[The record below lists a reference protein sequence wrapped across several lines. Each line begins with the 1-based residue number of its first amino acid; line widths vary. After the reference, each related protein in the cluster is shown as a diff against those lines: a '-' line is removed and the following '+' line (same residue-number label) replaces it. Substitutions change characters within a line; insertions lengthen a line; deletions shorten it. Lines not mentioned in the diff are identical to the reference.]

1 MNLPEVML
9 AMGIVLT
16 ALVATALNIDSSR
29 HANTKSEYRAAA
41 SHVAEQEVERIQS
54 LPYDS
59 VLLDSTPATSADAN
73 DPGFY
78 VTAGSPPA
86 YRWDQRSGYSTST
99 EPLAIATGGT
109 CVPAPCLASS
119 PTSWSDGR
127 LSGKVYRY
135 VTWVN
140 DTVCGS
146 FCPSSADFKR
156 VTVAVT
162 EDRDTNR
169 PPVLTSVAV
178 TNPKA
183 RKGG

>member
-1 MNLPEVML
+1 MNLPEVMI

-54 LPYDS
+54 LRYGS
-59 VLLDSTPATSADAN
+59 VLLDSAPANSAEEN
-73 DPGFY
+73 DPGYY
-78 VTAGSPPA
+78 VAAGSPPT
-86 YRWDQRSGYSTST
+86 YRWDQRTGGSTST

-109 CVPAPCLASS
+109 CVPAPCLAST

-127 LSGKVYRY
+127 LTGKVYRY
-135 VTWVN
+135 VTWVG
-140 DTVCGS
+140 GS
-146 FCPSSADFKR
+146 TRFKR

-169 PPVLTSVAV
+169 RPVLTSVAV
-178 TNPKA
+178 TDPKA
-183 RKGG
+183 RRGD